1 MISLVSILTPSIY
14 YISHNFVLKQ
24 KTEKLGEKGH
34 LMIPLE
40 QQKLLEERMRSS
52 SVFPRPS
59 ARGAVSARPE
69 LQFPA
74 ARAADEGVRNS
85 GREARSPGPTGPLLR
100 GSGLQ
105 PILPPVAE
113 AAAGSWKTQ
122 GRR

>member
-1 MISLVSILTPSIY
+1 MT
-14 YISHNFVLKQ
+14 
-24 KTEKLGEKGH
+24 
-34 LMIPLE
+34 PLE

-69 LQFPA
+69 LHFPA
-74 ARAADEGVRNS
+74 ARAAGEGVRNS
-85 GREARSPGPTGPLLR
+85 GREARPHGPTGPLFR

-105 PILPPVAE
+105 PFLPPVAE
-113 AAAGSWKTQ
+113 AAAGRWKTQ